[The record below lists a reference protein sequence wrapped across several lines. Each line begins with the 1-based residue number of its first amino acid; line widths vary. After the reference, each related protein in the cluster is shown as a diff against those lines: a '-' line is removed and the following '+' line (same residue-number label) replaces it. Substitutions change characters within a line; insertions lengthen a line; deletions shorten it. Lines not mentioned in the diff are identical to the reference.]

1 MTPMPGSGL
10 LSPHPKILGPGSAHP
25 IELTL
30 FDRELVAMSD
40 RVFRLMER
48 HQKLDDALRLAQR
61 RRLADPFEIVR
72 LKKLKLAIK
81 DRIARL
87 MRRPRAAG

>member
-1 MTPMPGSGL
+1 
-10 LSPHPKILGPGSAHP
+10 
-25 IELTL
+25 
-30 FDRELVAMSD
+30 MSD

-48 HQKLDDALRLAQR
+48 HQQLDDALRQAQR

-81 DRIARL
+81 DRMARL
-87 MRRPRAAG
+87 LRRPRPT